1 MREDCTKTLA
11 YLKQS
16 IVERFDV
23 NLSLNTIFRA
33 LGCINFTLK
42 QITLV
47 PHQRNTEERISERA
61 RYAEEFD
68 RIQASYLRS
77 QIIFVNE
84 AGFNLSMRR
93 SRGWSRVNT
102 EARVT
107 VPFTRSYKISV
118 CAAINA
124 NGPIMYE
131 VNASAYNSGS
141 FKEFMIN
148 LSKTYL

>member
-1 MREDCTKTLA
+1 M
-11 YLKQS
+11 
-16 IVERFDV
+16 
-23 NLSLNTIFRA
+23 
-33 LGCINFTLK
+33 
-42 QITLV
+42 
-47 PHQRNTEERISERA
+47 
-61 RYAEEFD
+61 
-68 RIQASYLRS
+68 RS
-77 QIIFVNE
+77 QIIFVDE

-107 VPFTRSYKISV
+107 VPFTRSRNISV